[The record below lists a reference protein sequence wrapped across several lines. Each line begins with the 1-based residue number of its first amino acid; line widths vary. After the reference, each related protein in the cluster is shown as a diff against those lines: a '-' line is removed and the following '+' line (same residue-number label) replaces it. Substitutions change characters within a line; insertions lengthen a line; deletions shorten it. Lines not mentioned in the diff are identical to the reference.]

1 MKCPQKVRQGYVQD
15 AGEYGPSG
23 FMTSILSN
31 RTFHPTNEDYVQV
44 EEVRSDAEYAEALAN
59 LEKLDGGLHSD
70 PLLSDRHSKKVKH
83 RIQADRL
90 TDFSEDVLRRCDF
103 GHWLFRHYRD
113 NRMIDGR
120 FILRWEQTFELD
132 D

>member
-1 MKCPQKVRQGYVQD
+1 M
-15 AGEYGPSG
+15 A
-23 FMTSILSN
+23 
-31 RTFHPTNEDYVQV
+31 
-44 EEVRSDAEYAEALAN
+44 
-59 LEKLDGGLHSD
+59 GGLHSD

-90 TDFSEDVLRRCDF
+90 TDFSEDVLRCCDF
-103 GHWLFRHYRD
+103 GYWFFGYYHD

-120 FILRWEQTFELD
+120 FILWWEQTFELD